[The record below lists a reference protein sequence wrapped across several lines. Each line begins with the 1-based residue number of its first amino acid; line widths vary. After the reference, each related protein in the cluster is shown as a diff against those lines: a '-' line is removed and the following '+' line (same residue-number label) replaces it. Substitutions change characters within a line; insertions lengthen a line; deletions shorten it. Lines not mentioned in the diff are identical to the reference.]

1 MESKLK
7 IIILLII
14 LQFSQNENSIIIG
27 EKKIGNFQCQFS
39 YFNKSEIKKVIIWPG
54 QFRFNQMIQNL
65 SKMDLKKDY
74 MIISFKVNDWDND
87 LSPWESKKIKGEY
100 FNGDGQKTL
109 NYITNELL
117 PYFEKKFPEIKL
129 KPKII
134 GGYSLSGLFSLYAFY
149 STDIFIGV
157 GGFSPSLWFEDWNQ
171 FTNTNKAKNKESI
184 IYLSLGDIEEKNN
197 SGHLSIGNKV
207 KEFYKIVK
215 NDKNVKD
222 CIYEINK
229 GDHYENIDDRIAK
242 GFAWLLKKF

>member
-1 MESKLK
+1 MNKKDSMK
-7 IIILLII
+7 I
-14 LQFSQNENSIIIG
+14 EY
-27 EKKIGNFQCQFS
+27 EKIGNFRCQCA
-39 YFNKSEIKKVIIWPG
+39 YFNKTEINKVILWPG
-54 QFRFNQMIQNL
+54 QMGFEQVIKL
-65 SKMDLKKDY
+65 LEKKSPKKDF
-74 MIISFKVNDWDND
+74 IVLAFQVNSWDND

-117 PYFEKKFPEIKL
+117 PFFEKKFPEIKH

-171 FTNTNKAKNKESI
+171 FTNTNKAKNKDSI

-229 GDHYENIDDRIAK
+229 GDHYQNIDDRIAK